1 MTIET
6 ELPAVAVKVRWRVFE
21 DITRGWFGIEE
32 DIFDGNTILY
42 PKKINREPLDGIVR
56 AHNAALTLKD
66 DPGNGEDGE
75 AERLRAR
82 VGEDRY
88 FFLKAQAAESR
99 CEELVKALEQA
110 KKRMRNCRG
119 AIESNQVVD
128 KDVHGSLTN
137 GMADIDAALACGQPV
152 DKPR

>member
-6 ELPAVAVKVRWRVFE
+6 ELPAVKVKAWIDAHLSKMAMLPKRVDE
-21 DITRGWFGIEE
+21 MNEVE
-32 DIFDGNTILY
+32 AAIFQ
-42 PKKINREPLDGIVR
+42 IV
-56 AHNAALTLKD
+56 AYHT
-66 DPGNGEDGE
+66 G
-75 AERLRAR
+75 
-82 VGEDRY
+82 
-88 FFLKAQAAESR
+88 FLQFLSSSIGSSTPAESR

-119 AIESNQVVD
+119 AVESNQVID

-137 GMADIDAALACGQPV
+137 GMADIDSALACGQPV